1 MMNSSG
7 HAILASNWQN
17 KTCLQAQIQEI
28 QSHAQISTGMSG
40 ADDEHGAE
48 AALQYYKEKRRPKL
62 TYHN

>member
-7 HAILASNWQN
+7 HAILASNWRN

-48 AALQYYKEKRRPKL
+48 AALQ
-62 TYHN
+62 